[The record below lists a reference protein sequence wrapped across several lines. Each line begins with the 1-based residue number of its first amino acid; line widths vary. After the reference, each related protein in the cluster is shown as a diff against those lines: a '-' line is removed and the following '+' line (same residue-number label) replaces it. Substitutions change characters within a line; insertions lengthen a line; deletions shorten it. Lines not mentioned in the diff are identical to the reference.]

1 MFRREL
7 WRNFDFW
14 LFGTVIFL
22 IVFGLIMIRST
33 IAGNIELAGY
43 VKRQATFGGIG
54 LVVMVVASLVDYH
67 YWRSLS
73 KLMYIFTFL
82 FLAVILVAGKT
93 SFGSQRWL
101 QVGLVNIQPAE
112 LSKIVLILVLSDY
125 FSKSYLK
132 EKNIK
137 WLILS
142 MLIVGGLVILIVLQ
156 PNLSSSILLL
166 VIWFSMVWI
175 SGLPPKYILYLG
187 LAGLIGGVAAFPFLE
202 PYQQER
208 ITTFLFPDPNARYGN
223 TYNIEQALITI
234 GSGGL
239 WGQGYGHG
247 TQVQLRFLKVRSTD
261 YIFSAIAEEFGF
273 VGTVVLIALLA
284 FVIIRCLRAART
296 VKDHYGAMIAYGFS
310 TLIFFQTIVN
320 IGVNLKL
327 IPVTGQTLP
336 FISYGGSS
344 LLSLMLGIGL
354 IESVL
359 LHQNKNVESEY
370 R

>member
-1 MFRREL
+1 MFKREI

-14 LFGTVIFL
+14 LFGAVIFL
-22 IVFGLIMIRST
+22 IIFGITMIRSA

-43 VKRQATFGGIG
+43 VNRQATFAGIG
-54 LVVMVVASLVDYH
+54 LAVMVIATLIDYR
-67 YWRSLS
+67 YWRSFS
-73 KLMYIFTFL
+73 KLLYIITFL
-82 FLAVILVAGKT
+82 FLGVILVAGKV
-93 SFGSQRWL
+93 SFGAQRWL
-101 QVGLVNIQPAE
+101 EVGLVNIQPAE
-112 LSKIVLILVLSDY
+112 IAKIVLILVLSDY
-125 FSKSYLK
+125 FARNYNK

-137 WLILS
+137 WMALS
-142 MLIVGGLVILIVLQ
+142 LVIVAGIVVLIVLQ
-156 PNLSSSILLL
+156 PNLSTSILLM
-166 VIWFSMVWI
+166 VIWFSMLWI
-175 SGLPPKYILYLG
+175 SGLPPKYILYFGVAGIALG
-187 LAGLIGGVAAFPFLE
+187 AAAFPFLE
-202 PYQQER
+202 PYQQQR

-247 TQVQLRFLKVRSTD
+247 TQVQLRFLKVRTTD

-273 VGTVVLIALLA
+273 VGTVLLIVLLA
-284 FVIIRCLRAART
+284 FVIFRCIRAARNSS
-296 VKDHYGAMIAYGFS
+296 DHYGAMIAYGFS
-310 TLIFFQTIVN
+310 TLILFQTLVN

-359 LHQNKNVESEY
+359 IHQKK
-370 R
+370 

>member
-14 LFGTVIFL
+14 LFGAVIFL
-22 IVFGLIMIRST
+22 IIFGLMMIRST

-43 VKRQATFGGIG
+43 VNRQATFGGIG
-54 LVVMVVASLVDYH
+54 LAVMLIAALIDFH
-67 YWRSLS
+67 YWRSFS
-73 KLMYIFTFL
+73 KLLYIFTVL
-82 FLAVILVAGKT
+82 FLGLILVAGTT

-101 QVGLVNIQPAE
+101 EVGLVNIQPAE
-112 LSKIVLILVLSDY
+112 IAKIVLILVLADY
-125 FSKSYLK
+125 FAKQYNK
-132 EKNIK
+132 EKNLK
-137 WLILS
+137 W
-142 MLIVGGLVILIVLQ
+142 MLASLAIVGGIVIQIILQ
-156 PNLSSSILLL
+156 PNLSTSILLL
-166 VIWFSMVWI
+166 VIWFSMLWI
-175 SGLPPKYILYLG
+175 SGLHPKYILYL
-187 LAGLIGGVAAFPFLE
+187 AVGGIVLGAAAFPFLE
-202 PYQQER
+202 PYQQQR

-239 WGQGYGHG
+239 LGQGYGHA
-247 TQVQLRFLKVRSTD
+247 TQVQLRFLKVRTTD
-261 YIFSAIAEEFGF
+261 YIFSAIAGEFGF
-273 VGTVVLIALLA
+273 VGTVLVIALLA
-284 FVIIRCLRAART
+284 FVIVRCLRAART
-296 VKDHYGAMIAYGFS
+296 SKDIYGALIAYGFS

-320 IGVNLKL
+320 IGVNLRL

-359 LHQNKNVESEY
+359 MHQKK
-370 R
+370 

>member
-1 MFRREL
+1 MFKREI

-14 LFGTVIFL
+14 LFGAVVFL
-22 IVFGLIMIRST
+22 IIFGITMIRSA

-43 VKRQATFGGIG
+43 VNRQATFAGIG
-54 LVVMVVASLVDYH
+54 LAVMVIATLIDYR
-67 YWRSLS
+67 YWRSFSRLF
-73 KLMYIFTFL
+73 YIVVFL
-82 FLAVILVAGKT
+82 FLLVILVAGKT

-101 QVGLVNIQPAE
+101 EVGLVNIQPAE
-112 LSKIVLILVLSDY
+112 LAKIVLILVLSDY
-125 FSKSYLK
+125 FAKNFNK

-137 WLILS
+137 WIAGGLIL
-142 MLIVGGLVILIVLQ
+142 LVGIVVPIVLQ
-156 PNLSSSILLL
+156 PNLSTTILLA
-166 VIWFSMVWI
+166 VIWFSMLWI
-175 SGLPPKYILYLG
+175 SGLPPKYILYFG
-187 LAGLIGGVAAFPFLE
+187 LAGLALGAAAFPFLE
-202 PYQQER
+202 PYQQQR

-247 TQVQLRFLKVRSTD
+247 TQVQLRFLKVRTTD

-273 VGTVVLIALLA
+273 IGTVVLIAVLA
-284 FVIIRCLRAART
+284 FVIIRCIRAARSSN
-296 VKDHYGAMIAYGFS
+296 DHYGAMIAYGFS

-359 LHQNKNVESEY
+359 IHQKK
-370 R
+370 

>member
-1 MFRREL
+1 MFKKET

-14 LFGTVIFL
+14 LFGAVIFL
-22 IVFGLIMIRST
+22 IIFGITMIRSA

-43 VKRQATFGGIG
+43 VNRQATFAGIG
-54 LVVMVVASLVDYH
+54 LGVMVIATLIDYR
-67 YWRSLS
+67 YWRSFS
-73 KLMYIFTFL
+73 KLFYVITFL
-82 FLAVILVAGKT
+82 FLLVILVAGKT

-101 QVGLVNIQPAE
+101 EVGLVNIQPAE
-112 LSKIVLILVLSDY
+112 LAKIVLILVLSDY
-125 FSKSYLK
+125 FAKSYNR
-132 EKNIK
+132 EKNIT
-137 WLILS
+137 WMAIGLIILAG
-142 MLIVGGLVILIVLQ
+142 IVGPIVLQ
-156 PNLSSSILLL
+156 PNLSTSILLA
-166 VIWFSMVWI
+166 VIWFSMLWI
-175 SGLPPKYILYLG
+175 SGLPPKYILYMG
-187 LAGLIGGVAAFPFLE
+187 LAGVILGAVAFPFLE
-202 PYQQER
+202 PYQQVR
-208 ITTFLFPDPNARYGN
+208 ITDFLFPDPNERYGN

-247 TQVQLRFLKVRSTD
+247 TQVQLRFLKVRTTD

-273 VGTVVLIALLA
+273 VGTVVLIAVLA
-284 FVIIRCLRAART
+284 FVIIRCIRAARNST
-296 VKDHYGAMIAYGFS
+296 DHYGAMIAYGFS
-310 TLIFFQTIVN
+310 TLIFFQTVVN

-359 LHQNKNVESEY
+359 IHQKK
-370 R
+370 

>member
-1 MFRREL
+1 MFKREI

-14 LFGTVIFL
+14 LFGAVIFL
-22 IVFGLIMIRST
+22 IIFGITMIRSA

-43 VKRQATFGGIG
+43 VNRQATFAGIG
-54 LVVMVVASLVDYH
+54 LAVLVIATLIDYR
-67 YWRSLS
+67 YWRSFS
-73 KLMYIFTFL
+73 KLLYIITFL
-82 FLAVILVAGKT
+82 FLGVILVAGKV
-93 SFGSQRWL
+93 SFGAQRWL
-101 QVGLVNIQPAE
+101 EVGLVNIQPAE
-112 LSKIVLILVLSDY
+112 IAKIVLILVLSDY
-125 FSKSYLK
+125 FARNYNK

-137 WLILS
+137 WMALS
-142 MLIVGGLVILIVLQ
+142 LVIVAGIVVLIVLQ
-156 PNLSSSILLL
+156 PNLSTSILLM
-166 VIWFSMVWI
+166 VIWFSMLWI
-175 SGLPPKYILYLG
+175 SGLPPKYILYFGVAGIVLG
-187 LAGLIGGVAAFPFLE
+187 AAAFPFLE
-202 PYQQER
+202 PYQQQR

-247 TQVQLRFLKVRSTD
+247 TQVQLRFLKVRTTD

-273 VGTVVLIALLA
+273 VGTVLLIALLA
-284 FVIIRCLRAART
+284 FVIFRCIRAARNSS
-296 VKDHYGAMIAYGFS
+296 DQYGAMIAYGFS
-310 TLIFFQTIVN
+310 TLILFQTLVN

-359 LHQNKNVESEY
+359 IHQKK
-370 R
+370 